1 MSIPTEDP
9 RNEQI
14 EVAGEEKILA
24 FCLGSEDYG
33 LEILT
38 VREIIGLI
46 DITPLPRTP
55 DYVKGVMNLRGR
67 IIPVI
72 DLRLKFGLPGADAT
86 KETCVIVVESQ
97 AEDGERT
104 TMGVVV
110 DSVREVQDIPRSAIE
125 EAPSFGCE
133 IPLDYIK
140 GMPHKLLA
148 FELFLARNPS
158 WVGKVTLIQVGV
170 PTRPWPVRKLM
181 DTSRVDGVKAP

>member
-1 MSIPTEDP
+1 MSVTNDRPTSEDTDLS
-9 RNEQI
+9 
-14 EVAGEEKILA
+14 GEEKILA

-33 LEILT
+33 LEILK

-72 DLRLKFGLPGADAT
+72 DLRLKFGLPAAEAT
-86 KETCVIVVESQ
+86 KETCVIVVEGGS
-97 AEDGERT
+97 DDERT

-125 EAPSFGCE
+125 EAPAFGCD
-133 IPLDYIK
+133 IPLDYIQ
-140 GMPHKLLA
+140 GM
-148 FELFLARNPS
+148 
-158 WVGKVTLIQVGV
+158 GKVKDRVVVLLDSARVLSTSEMRAITNAATAAESGGE
-170 PTRPWPVRKLM
+170 PVR
-181 DTSRVDGVKAP
+181 VAA

>member
-1 MSIPTEDP
+1 MSVTNDRPTSEDTDLS
-9 RNEQI
+9 
-14 EVAGEEKILA
+14 GEEKILA

-33 LEILT
+33 LEILK

-72 DLRLKFGLPGADAT
+72 DLRLKFGLPAAEPT
-86 KETCVIVVESQ
+86 KETCVIVVEGGTDD
-97 AEDGERT
+97 EHT

-125 EAPSFGCE
+125 EAPAFGCE
-133 IPLDYIK
+133 IPLDYIQ
-140 GMPHKLLA
+140 GM
-148 FELFLARNPS
+148 
-158 WVGKVTLIQVGV
+158 GKVKDRVVVLLDSARV
-170 PTRPWPVRKLM
+170 LS
-181 DTSRVDGVKAP
+181 TSEMRVITSATAAAETGDDSIRAAA

>member
-1 MSIPTEDP
+1 MSIPTDAERTDHA
-9 RNEQI
+9 EY
-14 EVAGEEKILA
+14 AGEEKILA

-33 LEILT
+33 LEILK

-72 DLRLKFGLPGADAT
+72 DLRLKFGLPAAEPT
-86 KETCVIVVESQ
+86 KETCVIVVESGT
-97 AEDGERT
+97 EDGDRT

-125 EAPSFGCE
+125 DAPTFGCE

-140 GMPHKLLA
+140 GM
-148 FELFLARNPS
+148 
-158 WVGKVTLIQVGV
+158 GKVKDRVVVLLDCGRVLSTSEIRALESAAESATEE
-170 PTRPWPVRKLM
+170 TRL
-181 DTSRVDGVKAP
+181 AA

>member
-140 GMPHKLLA
+140 GM
-148 FELFLARNPS
+148 
-158 WVGKVTLIQVGV
+158 GKVKDRVVVL
-170 PTRPWPVRKLM
+170 L
-181 DTSRVDGVKAP
+181 DSSRVLSTSEIRAIESAAEASGETTRLAA

>member
-1 MSIPTEDP
+1 MSIP
-9 RNEQI
+9 NETSHDEQPD
-14 EVAGEEKILA
+14 ATGEEKILA

-33 LEILT
+33 LEILS

-72 DLRLKFGLPGADAT
+72 DLRLKFGLSSADAT
-86 KETCVIVVESQ
+86 KETCVIVVESES
-97 AEDGERT
+97 EDGERT

-140 GMPHKLLA
+140 GM
-148 FELFLARNPS
+148 
-158 WVGKVTLIQVGV
+158 GKVKDRVVVLLDSGRVLSTSDIQAIESAAEASADAA
-170 PTRPWPVRKLM
+170 RL
-181 DTSRVDGVKAP
+181 AA